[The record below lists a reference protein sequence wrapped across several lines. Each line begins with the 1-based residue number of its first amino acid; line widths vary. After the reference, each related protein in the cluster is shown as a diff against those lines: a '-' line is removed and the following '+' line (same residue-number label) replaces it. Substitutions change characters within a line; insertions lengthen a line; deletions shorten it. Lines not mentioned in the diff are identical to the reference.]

1 MSERFVHCHKTTYAE
16 KVCFNEAMHEMK
28 EMYFEDNTSRAFA
41 YLGSNSVKLG
51 FHQNSISGSE
61 YHQMNIFDEK
71 LFGLL
76 EQIFSS
82 ISLDTVLCFIKE
94 EEES

>member
-28 EMYFEDNTSRAFA
+28 EMYFEHNTSRAFA
-41 YLGSNSVKLG
+41 QLGSNSGKLG
-51 FHQNSISGSE
+51 FHPNSMSGSE
-61 YHQMNIFDEK
+61 YHQMNIFEEK
-71 LFGLL
+71 SFGLL
-76 EQIFSS
+76 EQIFYP
-82 ISLDTVLCFIKE
+82 ISLDPVLCFIKE